1 MLSLINIKKKH
12 KIIKSKKTALCNGKN
27 DITTIIMI
35 KTRREIAKYT
45 SQNFN
50 VTKFE
55 TSGKNNIFKIIYTL
69 DFWFFCSIVPGL

>member
-1 MLSLINIKKKH
+1 MPSLINIKKN
-12 KIIKSKKTALCNGKN
+12 IKLSKTKETALYNGKN

-35 KTRREIAKYT
+35 KTRREIAKYE

-55 TSGKNNIFKIIYTL
+55 TSGKIYL
-69 DFWFFCSIVPGL
+69 K